1 MSTARPTRRPTPTGP
16 FACHGDVRGERVALR
31 PKRGKKGAG
40 LPGMQAGARPPSRCA
55 TAPAP
60 ATGDGRTGASSLAA
74 APACPLTAA
83 PTAPAALRPGVALP
97 RGRCARVS
105 AAHDAATGV
114 GWGGC
119 ETYGSIMWRR
129 TPMERARRTPPSK
142 PVRTSAPQAYDA
154 RPRHVYFL
162 SPLAYAAGPA
172 APARRR
178 PPRPA
183 PHMRGAARVPQG
195 GPSTPVRRVPA
206 CPVFW
211 SSGARPAPTGGSEPA
226 HSAGRSCA
234 PSGAGTG
241 RAPAYAGAPRGRPDE
256 PGLTPGQ
263 HSGGVLGGLWPRCGG
278 VRGARRVGRTPR
290 AARSGRAGGT
300 VGAGLALTSSGNRR
314 GRSMATSS
322 VRLRCVGEPEE
333 VSRA

>member
-1 MSTARPTRRPTPTGP
+1 
-16 FACHGDVRGERVALR
+16 
-31 PKRGKKGAG
+31 
-40 LPGMQAGARPPSRCA
+40 MQAGARPPSRCA

-60 ATGDGRTGASSLAA
+60 ATGDGRTGSAPLAA
-74 APACPLTAA
+74 APACPLTTA
-83 PTAPAALRPGVALP
+83 PTAPAALRPGGALP

-183 PHMRGAARVPQG
+183 PHVRGAARVPQNR
-195 GPSTPVRRVPA
+195 PSTPVRRVPA

-211 SSGARPAPTGGSEPA
+211 PSGARPAPTGGSEPA

-234 PSGAGTG
+234 PLGCGHGARTG
-241 RAPAYAGAPRGRPDE
+241 IRRGATGAPRRTGAHSRPA
-256 PGLTPGQ
+256 
-263 HSGGVLGGLWPRCGG
+263 LG
-278 VRGARRVGRTPR
+278 RGAVRTL
-290 AARSGRAGGT
+290 AEMWGRAGRAEGG
-300 VGAGLALTSSGNRR
+300 VNAACHALGPR
-314 GRSMATSS
+314 GRSGGGGAGWSGWATSRHS
-322 VRLRCVGEPEE
+322 E
-333 VSRA
+333 